1 MLHLCCGIQ
10 RGFFDDQP
18 FSIKGA
24 EMKSIIALLMLL
36 AMYVWGL
43 NFALSAMTI
52 NRAIQN
58 QSEAIRMTD
67 EGIRGCE

>member
-1 MLHLCCGIQ
+1 
-10 RGFFDDQP
+10 
-18 FSIKGA
+18 
-24 EMKSIIALLMLL
+24 MKSIIALLMLL

-58 QSEAIRMTD
+58 QSEAVRMAD
-67 EGIRGCE
+67 EGIRVCE